1 MATGKV
7 VQIIGTVV
15 DVEFQPDQLP
25 KIFDAL
31 SVDREGEKLVLE
43 VQQHIGNN
51 WVRCLALGTTDGLAR
66 GVDVED
72 TGDKVLVPVGQETLG
87 RLFDVTG
94 TPLDNLGPVEAGEF
108 WPIHRDPPAF
118 DDQNSSV
125 EILETG
131 IKVFDLITPFMKGG
145 KIGAYGGAGVGKTVI
160 IQELIR
166 NIGAVHQGV
175 SVFAGVG
182 ERSREG
188 NALWH
193 EMQDSGVLANTVL
206 VFGQMNETPGVRARI
221 GLTGLTMSEYFRD
234 EQHQDVLLFID
245 NIYRYILAGME
256 VSALLGR
263 MPSAV
268 GYQPTLGTEMGALQ
282 ERITST
288 KSGSIT
294 SFQAI
299 YVPADDYTDPGIVTT
314 FGHLDGVVSLERALS
329 AQGLYPAVD
338 PLASYSRMLEP
349 RIVGEEHYNL
359 ARAVQQVLQRY
370 KDLQD
375 IIAIL
380 GIEELS
386 EEDKQTV
393 FRARKIQRFLTQP
406 FFVAEGFTNQPG
418 KYVPLRDT
426 IRGFAEILEG
436 THDELPE
443 QSFYMVGTIEEAV
456 EKGQA
461 LMAQG

>member
-1 MATGKV
+1 MPGKIAQV
-7 VQIIGTVV
+7 IGTVV
-15 DVEFQPDQLP
+15 DVEFPADQMPNL
-25 KIFDAL
+25 FDAL
-31 SVDREGEKLVLE
+31 EVDNSGERLVLE
-43 VQQHIGNN
+43 VQQHIGNH
-51 WVRCLALGTTDGLAR
+51 WARCLALGSTDGVAR
-66 GVDVED
+66 GSEVTD
-72 TGDKVLVPVGQETLG
+72 TGSQVMVPVGPETLG

-94 TPLDNLGPVEAGEF
+94 TPLDNLGAVEAGQH

-118 DDQNSSV
+118 DDQSSTV
-125 EILETG
+125 DILETG
-131 IKVFDLITPFMKGG
+131 IKVFDLITPFPKGG
-145 KIGAYGGAGVGKTVI
+145 KVGAYGGAGVGKTVI

-166 NIGAVHQGV
+166 NIGAVHSGV

-188 NALWH
+188 NDLWH
-193 EMQDSGVLANTVL
+193 EMQDSGVLGSTVL

-221 GLTGLTMSEYFRD
+221 GLTGLTMAEYFR
-234 EQHQDVLLFID
+234 EEENQDVLLFID

-268 GYQPTLGTEMGALQ
+268 GYQPTLSTEMGALQ

-314 FGHLDGVVSLERALS
+314 FGHLDAVVSLERSLA
-329 AQGLYPAVD
+329 AQALYPAVD
-338 PLASYSRMLEP
+338 PLASFARILEP
-349 RIVGEEHYNL
+349 RIVGEEHYRV
-359 ARAVQQVLQRY
+359 ARGVQQVLQRY
-370 KDLQD
+370 RDLQD

-386 EEDKQTV
+386 EEDRQAV

-406 FFVAEGFTNQPG
+406 FFVAETFTNQPG
-418 KYVPLRDT
+418 KYVALRDT
-426 IRGFAEILEG
+426 VRGFAEILDG
-436 THDELPE
+436 QHDDLPE
-443 QSFYMVGTIEEAV
+443 QAFYMVGTIEEAV
-456 EKGQA
+456 EKAEQMRA
-461 LMAQG
+461 AV